1 MATTNYKLPEI
12 DENADINI
20 AGDVNAL
27 ASATDAAIKTVD
39 DKAEGAVGI
48 TKGITYNDLKNFGFL
63 YKAAQPEE
71 E

>member
-27 ASATDAAIKTVD
+27 ATATDAAIKTVD
-39 DKAEGAVGI
+39 DKAAGAVGI
-48 TKGITYNDLKNFGFL
+48 TKGMTYNDLKNFGFL
-63 YKAAQPEE
+63 YKAAQIEE